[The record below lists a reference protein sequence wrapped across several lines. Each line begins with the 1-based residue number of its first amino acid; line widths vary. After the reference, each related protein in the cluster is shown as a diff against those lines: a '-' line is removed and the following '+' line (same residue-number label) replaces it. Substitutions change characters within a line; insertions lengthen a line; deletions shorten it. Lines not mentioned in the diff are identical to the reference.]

1 MAVAPAIPPRG
12 LPEPPPEARAHA
24 GRVAARIAAEIEAAG
39 GAISFERY
47 MELALYAPGLGYY
60 VAGARKLGPAGDYVT
75 APELGGLFARC
86 LAVQCAEIL
95 ERCGGDTVVELGA
108 GSGAL
113 AAGLLAALEAAG
125 AAPRR
130 YAIVEVSPELR
141 ERQQATLA
149 ARAGGLAARVEWWE
163 RLPAPGSVRGV
174 IVANEL
180 LDALPV
186 HRFRIR
192 GGRVRMLG
200 VARAGEGFGWVELDP
215 EPALERA
222 VRAVEADLGRTLPDG
237 YTSELCL
244 RLAPWVATVTGL
256 LGRGAALFVDYGH
269 PRAEYYHETRRDGT
283 LMCHYRHRAHGEP
296 LVLAGLQDITA
307 HVDFTAVAEAGAA
320 AGAGLLGYTTQA
332 WFLMGCGLER
342 HAQALATAP
351 ERERWR
357 LAQEVRTLTLPTE
370 MGERFKAIALG
381 RGIEGPLAGFAL
393 RDERHRL

>member
-24 GRVAARIAAEIEAAG
+24 ARLTARIAAEIDAAG
-39 GAISFERY
+39 GAIPFERY

-60 VAGARKLGPAGDYVT
+60 VAGARKLGPAGDFVT
-75 APELGGLFARC
+75 APELGGLFAQC
-86 LAVQCAEIL
+86 LAVQCAEVL
-95 ERCGGDTVVELGA
+95 ERSGGDTVVELGA

-113 AAGLLAALEAAG
+113 AAGLLAALEAVG

-141 ERQQATLA
+141 ERQRATLA
-149 ARAGGLAARVEWWE
+149 ARAGALAGRVEWWE

-174 IVANEL
+174 IVANEV

-222 VRAVEADLGRTLPDG
+222 VRAVEADLGRALPEG

-256 LGRGAALFVDYGH
+256 VGRGAALFVDYGH

-307 HVDFTAVAEAGAA
+307 HVDFTAVAEAGTA
-320 AGAGLLGYTTQA
+320 AGAELLGYTTQA

-342 HAQALATAP
+342 HAQALAAAP

-357 LAQEVRTLTLPTE
+357 LAQEVRTLALPTE

-381 RGIEGPLAGFAL
+381 RGVEGPLAGFAL